1 MLMDHK
7 KEIKRQFKE
16 SKSVAGVY
24 QIKNIQ
30 NQKVFLGSTLNL
42 KTLNGKTFQLE
53 MGSYPNK
60 ALQKEWTEFGKEAFV
75 VEVLEE
81 LKPKEDDYTAPADA
95 LKKLEEKWLDK
106 LQPYGDRGYN

>member
-1 MLMDHK
+1 MDHK

-53 MGSYPNK
+53 DVYK
-60 ALQKEWTEFGKEAFV
+60 RQV
-75 VEVLEE
+75 VSS
-81 LKPKEDDYTAPADA
+81 
-95 LKKLEEKWLDK
+95 
-106 LQPYGDRGYN
+106 